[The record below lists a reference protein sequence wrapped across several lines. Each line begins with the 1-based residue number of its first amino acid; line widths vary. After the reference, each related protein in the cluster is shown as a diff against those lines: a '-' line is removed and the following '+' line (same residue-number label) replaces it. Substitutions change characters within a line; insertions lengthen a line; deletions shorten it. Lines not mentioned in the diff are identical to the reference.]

1 MSDIKFT
8 TAGDYMKDVDMI
20 EEETIN
26 EVMTE
31 KAAAERL
38 RKSEA
43 ARAKRKAVKEKKELN
58 RGVFDKSK
66 LTYTDGDNT

>member
-1 MSDIKFT
+1 MNDMKFT

-20 EEETIN
+20 EDPTD
-26 EVMTE
+26 EVMVE

-38 RKSEA
+38 RKSEL
-43 ARAKRKAVKEKKELN
+43 ARTKRKAVKEKKELD

>member
-1 MSDIKFT
+1 MNDMKFT

-20 EEETIN
+20 EDPTD
-26 EVMTE
+26 EVMVE

-43 ARAKRKAVKEKKELN
+43 ARAKRKEVKEKKELN

>member
-1 MSDIKFT
+1 MNDMKFT

-20 EEETIN
+20 EEPTD
-26 EVMTE
+26 EVMVE

-38 RKSEA
+38 RKSEL
-43 ARAKRKAVKEKKELN
+43 ARTKRKAVKEKKELD

>member
-1 MSDIKFT
+1 MNDMKFT

-20 EEETIN
+20 EEPTDK
-26 EVMTE
+26 VVE

-43 ARAKRKAVKEKKELN
+43 ARAKRKLVKET
-58 RGVFDKSK
+58 V
-66 LTYTDGDNT
+66 NTRTENAYAKARRTRKNK

>member
-1 MSDIKFT
+1 MNDIKFT

-20 EEETIN
+20 QEPTD
-26 EVMTE
+26 EVMVE

-38 RKSEA
+38 RKSEL
-43 ARAKRKAVKEKKELN
+43 ARTKRKAVKEKKELD

>member
-1 MSDIKFT
+1 MNDMKFT

-20 EEETIN
+20 QEPTD
-26 EVMTE
+26 EVMVE

-38 RKSEA
+38 RKSEL
-43 ARAKRKAVKEKKELN
+43 ARTKRKAVKEKKELD

>member
-1 MSDIKFT
+1 MTDMKFT

-20 EEETIN
+20 QEPTD
-26 EVMTE
+26 EVMVE

-43 ARAKRKAVKEKKELN
+43 ARAKRKAVKDTVTTKTENEYAKARRARKN
-58 RGVFDKSK
+58 K
-66 LTYTDGDNT
+66 

>member
-1 MSDIKFT
+1 MNDMKFT

-20 EEETIN
+20 EEPTDK
-26 EVMTE
+26 VVE

-43 ARAKRKAVKEKKELN
+43 ARAKRKEVKEKKELN

>member
-1 MSDIKFT
+1 MNDMKFT

-20 EEETIN
+20 EEPTD
-26 EVMTE
+26 EVMVE

>member
-1 MSDIKFT
+1 MNDMKFT

-20 EEETIN
+20 EEPTD
-26 EVMTE
+26 EVMVE

-38 RKSEA
+38 RKSEV
-43 ARAKRKAVKEKKELN
+43 ARAKRKAVKEKKELD

>member
-1 MSDIKFT
+1 
-8 TAGDYMKDVDMI
+8 MI
-20 EEETIN
+20 EESN
-26 EVMTE
+26 DEVMVE

-38 RKSEA
+38 RKSEV
-43 ARAKRKAVKEKKELN
+43 ARANRKAVKEKKELT

>member
-1 MSDIKFT
+1 MNDMKFT

-20 EEETIN
+20 QEPTDK
-26 EVMTE
+26 VVE

-43 ARAKRKAVKEKKELN
+43 ARAKRKAVKDTVITKTENEYAKARRARKN
-58 RGVFDKSK
+58 K
-66 LTYTDGDNT
+66 

>member
-1 MSDIKFT
+1 M
-8 TAGDYMKDVDMI
+8 
-20 EEETIN
+20 
-26 EVMTE
+26 
-31 KAAAERL
+31 AAAERL

>member
-1 MSDIKFT
+1 MNDMKFT

-20 EEETIN
+20 EEPTD
-26 EVMTE
+26 EVMVE

-66 LTYTDGDNT
+66 LSYTDGDNT

>member
-1 MSDIKFT
+1 MHDMKFT

-20 EEETIN
+20 EEPTN
-26 EVMTE
+26 EVMVE

-43 ARAKRKAVKEKKELN
+43 ARAKRKAIKEKKELN

-66 LTYTDGDNT
+66 LSYTDGDNT

>member
-1 MSDIKFT
+1 MNDMKFT
-8 TAGDYMKDVDMI
+8 TAGDYMKDVDII
-20 EEETIN
+20 EEPTD
-26 EVMTE
+26 EVMVE

-43 ARAKRKAVKEKKELN
+43 ARAKRKAVKEKRELD

>member
-1 MSDIKFT
+1 MNDMKFT

-20 EEETIN
+20 QEPTD
-26 EVMTE
+26 EVMVE

>member
-1 MSDIKFT
+1 MNDMKFT

-20 EEETIN
+20 EEPTD
-26 EVMTE
+26 EVIVE

-38 RKSEA
+38 RKSEV
-43 ARAKRKAVKEKKELN
+43 ARAKRKEVKEKKELN

>member
-1 MSDIKFT
+1 MNDMKFT

-20 EEETIN
+20 EEPTD
-26 EVMTE
+26 EVMVE

-43 ARAKRKAVKEKKELN
+43 ARAKRKAVKEKRELD